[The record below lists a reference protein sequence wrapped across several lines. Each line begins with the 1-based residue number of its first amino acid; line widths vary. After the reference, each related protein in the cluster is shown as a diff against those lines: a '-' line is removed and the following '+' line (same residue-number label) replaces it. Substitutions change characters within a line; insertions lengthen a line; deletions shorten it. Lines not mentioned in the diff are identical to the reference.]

1 MRRRSPYSLK
11 GAPPTEGSR
20 PKTRKEQ
27 YKKRTNILP
36 LATCWRRTVCF
47 VLPAG
52 NFTITTRIG
61 KRGSAGC
68 ISKDQKFRRDALLSG
83 QHQTLAS
90 KFPRITN
97 WEFGPQKKAS
107 EMIELGKWV
116 MNIHF
121 SHFWRSV
128 LIVFWTR
135 PDFASSTSGS
145 DTVSSCCRPT
155 SPGV

>member
-1 MRRRSPYSLK
+1 MRWRSPYSLK
-11 GAPPTEGSR
+11 DAPPTEGSR

-68 ISKDQKFRRDALLSG
+68 ISKGQKFERDALPEWTCQYVMLGLSIRAWCG
-83 QHQTLAS
+83 QEDRSRLCDAGCHQERVCVAQRL
-90 KFPRITN
+90 
-97 WEFGPQKKAS
+97 
-107 EMIELGKWV
+107 
-116 MNIHF
+116 
-121 SHFWRSV
+121 
-128 LIVFWTR
+128 
-135 PDFASSTSGS
+135 
-145 DTVSSCCRPT
+145 
-155 SPGV
+155 